1 MMLENRNVISEVWN
15 DADIHNT
22 FDLHP
27 SETLKMSLWHRG
39 PTQIHKHVSYIVEQ
53 LIFPLSDK

>member
-1 MMLENRNVISEVWN
+1 MMLENRNVISEVCN

-22 FDLHP
+22 FDFHP
-27 SETLKMSLWHRG
+27 IETLKMSLWHRG
-39 PTQIHKHVSYIVEQ
+39 PSQHKHVSYIVER